1 MVSGGVTYYEK
12 FMNLSIVLNIVLGEI
27 FFENYFKAFS
37 FLLIWDKNLRFHI
50 GWLVAKPFGYTP
62 NHSPDLLSF

>member
-37 FLLIWDKNLRFHI
+37 FLLIWDKNLRSHI
-50 GWLVAKPFGYTP
+50 G
-62 NHSPDLLSF
+62 